1 VLDMGASAI
10 RLVIGEAVP
19 KQPVRVVEEAWRG
32 VQLGRD
38 SFSTG
43 VLRSDTVDAALA
55 AIEGLKKII
64 DGYGVSKVRA
74 VATSAV
80 REARN
85 AEMFIDRI
93 RGRTGITFEIIN
105 EAEESRLVHLAVR
118 QRLSKHGAFRGSW
131 TLLIEVGGGS
141 TDLTLLRR
149 GRPNRSGVYALGA
162 IRMRQQ
168 LRLSRHTADLRV
180 SILKRYIAN
189 VIDEIHIDIPLRRVT
204 HLIAIGG
211 DVRFAAAQILDQEI
225 DGHVREIPRGDFL
238 AFCDQLERLD
248 EEALV
253 DRFHMTDAEA
263 ETLVPALLVYRAL
276 LTATAARKLVVTD
289 ASLRAGVLLDMAQ
302 PGGRLGAEGFAR
314 QVLSSADAL
323 GQKYRYDRKH
333 GLHVAALSTKIFD
346 ALRDEHGLSDRERLL
361 LEVAAMLHDI
371 GTFVSLRA
379 HHKHTQYLISA
390 SQIFG
395 LSATETNIVAN
406 IARYH
411 RRGLPQ
417 KSHLSYVE
425 LDQQDRLIVNKLGAI
440 LRLANGL
447 DAEHVQDVKDVRLSR
462 RDEAWLL
469 EVEPIGDVSM
479 EIMVATA
486 RSDMFVETFGRRVL
500 IRRLGEAE

>member
-1 VLDMGASAI
+1 MGASAI
-10 RLVIGEAVP
+10 RLVIGEVVP
-19 KQPVRVVEEAWRG
+19 KQPVRVIEEASRG

-38 SFSTG
+38 TFAGG
-43 VLRSDTVDAALA
+43 VLRAETIDAALA
-55 AIEGLKKII
+55 ALEGLKRII
-64 DGYGVSKVRA
+64 DGYGVTNVRG

-85 AEMFIDRI
+85 AEMFLDRI
-93 RGRTGITFEIIN
+93 RSRTGIEFAIIN

-131 TLLIEVGGGS
+131 TLLVEVGGGS

-168 LRLSRHTADLRV
+168 LRLPRHTPELRV
-180 SILKRYIAN
+180 SILNRYIAN
-189 VIDEIHIDIPLRRVT
+189 VIDEIHVDIPLRRVT
-204 HLIAIGG
+204 HVIAIGG
-211 DVRFAAAQILDQEI
+211 DVRFAASQILEQEAEN
-225 DGHVREIPRGDFL
+225 GQVREIPRPGFL
-238 AFCDQLERLD
+238 NFCEQLEMVDD
-248 EEALV
+248 ETLV
-253 DRFHMTDAEA
+253 ERFHISEVDA

-276 LTATAARKLVVTD
+276 LSETAAEKLVVSD
-289 ASLRAGVLLDMAQ
+289 ASLRLGALLDLAQ
-302 PGGRLGAEGFAR
+302 PGGRLAAEDFAP

-333 GLHVAALSTKIFD
+333 GLHVAALSMRLFD
-346 ALRDEHGLSDRERLL
+346 QLREEHGMSGRERLL

-371 GTFVSLRA
+371 GTYVSLRA
-379 HHKHTQYLISA
+379 HHKHTQYLLAA

-395 LSATETNIVAN
+395 LSNTEVNVVAN

-417 KSHLSYVE
+417 KGHLPYIE

-447 DAEHVQDVKDVRLSR
+447 DAEHVQNVKDVRLLK
-462 RDEAWLL
+462 RDGAWIL
-469 EVEPIGDVSM
+469 EVEAVDDATM
-479 EIMVATA
+479 EMMVATA
-486 RSDMFVETFGRRVL
+486 RADMFIETYGRVV
-500 IRRLGEAE
+500 IRRIGETE

>member
-1 VLDMGASAI
+1 MGASAI

-19 KQPVRVVEEAWRG
+19 KQGVRVIEEAWRG

-43 VLRSDTVDAALA
+43 VLRSETVDAALT

-64 DGYGVSKVRA
+64 DGYGVTHVRA

-93 RGRTGITFEIIN
+93 RSRTGIEFEIIN

-168 LRLSRHTADLRV
+168 LRLSHHTPDMRV
-180 SILKRYIAN
+180 SILKRYSAN
-189 VIDEIHIDIPLRRVT
+189 VIDEINVDIPLRRVT
-204 HLIAIGG
+204 HIIAIGG
-211 DVRFAAAQILDQEI
+211 DVRFAVAQIFDQ
-225 DGHVREIPRGDFL
+225 DVNGAVREIPRADFL
-238 AFCDQLERLD
+238 TFCDQLERLD
-248 EEALV
+248 EEALI
-253 DRFHMTDAEA
+253 DRFRITDIEA

-276 LTATAARKLVVTD
+276 LTETAAEKLVVTD

-302 PGGRLGAEGFAR
+302 PGGRLGAEDFAR

-333 GLHVAALSTKIFD
+333 GLHVAALSTRMFD
-346 ALRDEHGLSDRERLL
+346 ALRDEHGLSNRERLL

-379 HHKHTQYLISA
+379 HHKHTLYLIAA

-395 LSATETNIVAN
+395 LSDTETDIVAN

-417 KSHLSYVE
+417 KSHLPYIE
-425 LDQQDRLIVNKLGAI
+425 LDQPDRLIVNKLGAI

-447 DAEHVQDVKDVRLSR
+447 DAEHVQNVKDVRLGR
-462 RDEAWLL
+462 RDELWIL
-469 EVEPIGDVSM
+469 EIEPVSDVTM
-479 EIMVATA
+479 EMMVASA
-486 RSDMFVETFGRRVL
+486 RSDMFVETYGRRVL
-500 IRRLGEAE
+500 IRRIGEGE